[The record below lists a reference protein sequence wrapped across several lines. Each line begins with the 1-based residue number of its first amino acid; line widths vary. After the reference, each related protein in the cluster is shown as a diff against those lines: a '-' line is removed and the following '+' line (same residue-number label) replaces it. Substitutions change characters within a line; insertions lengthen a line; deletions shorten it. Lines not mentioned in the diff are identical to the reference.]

1 MAPGNKVVSGSF
13 SVHGETPCGVL
24 RVLSDK
30 SGPFSC
36 TVPADETEG
45 FHSFALA
52 ALARYT
58 VPTIKLDMAM
68 RTGHRNAID
77 FSPYRRV

>member
-1 MAPGNKVVSGSF
+1 MLK
-13 SVHGETPCGVL
+13 
-24 RVLSDK
+24 VLSDK

-52 ALARYT
+52 ALARYI
-58 VPTIKLDMAM
+58 VPTIKLDVAM
-68 RTGHRNAID
+68 RTGYRNAID
-77 FSPYRRV
+77 VSPYRQV